1 MRNPYSVLGVEPTA
15 TDEEIKAAYRALA
28 RKYHPDK
35 YQDSDLA
42 EMAGEK
48 MKEINAAYEEIQQM
62 RAGGGQ
68 NQGNPQ
74 GGQGQGGYGGY
85 GGGYGGYGG
94 YGGGQAS
101 WQPYS
106 TDTAQSFYLNVR
118 RYLNARYVAQA
129 EQMLHTVPEG
139 ERNAE
144 WNYLMGMVCAYKR
157 FFVDAQNY
165 FDTAC
170 AMDPDNPE
178 YRDAQARL
186 RNGGGGQFAGG
197 GSSCSICDICSAIMC
212 LDCCCSMGGHSG
224 C

>member
-48 MKEINAAYEEIQQM
+48 MKEINAAYEEIQQI

-68 NQGNPQ
+68 QTGNTQSGYGQGNYGQ
-74 GGQGQGGYGGY
+74 GGNYGGQG
-85 GGGYGGYGG
+85 
-94 YGGGQAS
+94 S

-106 TDTAQSFYLNVR
+106 TATAQSFYLNVR

-129 EQMLHTVPEG
+129 EQMLYTVPET

-144 WNYLMGMVCAYKR
+144 WNFLMGWVCAGKR
-157 FFVDAQNY
+157 FYVDAQQY

-186 RNGGGGQFAGG
+186 RNGGGGQFSGGG
-197 GSSCSICDICSAIMC
+197 GSSCSVCDICSAIMC
-212 LDCCCSMGGHSG
+212 IDCCCDMGGHSL
-224 C
+224 CC